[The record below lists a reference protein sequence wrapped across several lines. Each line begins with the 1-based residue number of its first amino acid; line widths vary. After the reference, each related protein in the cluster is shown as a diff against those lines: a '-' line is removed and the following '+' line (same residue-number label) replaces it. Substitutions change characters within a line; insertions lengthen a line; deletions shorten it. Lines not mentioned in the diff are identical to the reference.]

1 VVDEQFAAGI
11 ANTSLH
17 KLTNGAIPW

>member
-17 KLTNGAIPW
+17 KLTNGAIP